1 MPYIKPADR
10 KPLDPLIE
18 KLVGLLPEKDFAGGL
33 NYVVTRLC
41 VELLRR
47 QQNYARINEITG
59 ALECAKL
66 EFYRR
71 AAAPYEDKKI
81 AENGDVYGGV

>member
-10 KPLDPLIE
+10 KPLDPLIAQ
-18 KLVGLLPEKDFAGGL
+18 LVKLLPEKDFAGGL
-33 NYVVTRLC
+33 NYVVSRLC
-41 VELLRR
+41 AELLSREK
-47 QQNYARINEITG
+47 NYARMNEITG

-81 AENGDVYGGV
+81 AENGDVYGL